1 MNHLFSV
8 NLAAFFEERQQEVIR
23 DPTTGQQTGVYIY
36 QTIKLDQF
44 GYFSTKAC
52 VPDEFDGL

>member
-23 DPTTGQQTGVYIY
+23 DPTTGQQTGVYIP
-36 QTIKLDQF
+36 DD
-44 GYFSTKAC
+44 KARSIWI
-52 VPDEFDGL
+52 FFY